1 MKKSYL
7 QVVLF
12 ALIVVF
18 LTTSCNSTRVL
29 ASWSNPSPPD
39 HAMNKVLVLGIMP
52 RMDDR
57 DNIEKSMVNELTNAG
72 IQASTATSVFGPRGF
87 VGMDEQQIT
96 EKLRSSD
103 FTSVMIVSLVDREK
117 EQRFVPGTRY
127 VAPRVGFHR
136 YYRRYFMMYDMW
148 YSPGY
153 FRTHVNYVLEA
164 DIFTIDDNDALIY
177 SAQTQKWDPSNS
189 RALGQ
194 SFARAIAADLRTNG
208 LIK

>member
-1 MKKSYL
+1 MKRSYL
-7 QVVLF
+7 QGVLV

-29 ASWSNPSPPD
+29 SSWSYPSPPE

-57 DNIEKSMVNELTNAG
+57 DNIEKAMVNEFTNAG
-72 IQASTATSVFGPRGF
+72 IAANTATSIFGPRGF

-96 EKLRSSD
+96 EKLRSTG

-117 EQRFVPGTRY
+117 EKRFVPGTRY
-127 VAPRVGFHR
+127 VAPRFGYSRF
-136 YYRRYFMMYDMW
+136 YRRYWMMYDMW

-153 FRTHVNYVLEA
+153 FRTHVNYVLGA

-177 SAQTQKWDPSNS
+177 SAQTEKWDPRNS
-189 RALGQ
+189 RALGE
-194 SFARAIAADLRTNG
+194 SFARSIASDLRANG
-208 LIK
+208 LIR

>member
-7 QVVLF
+7 QVVL
-12 ALIVVF
+12 ATLIVVF

-29 ASWSNPSPPD
+29 ASWSLPSPPEN
-39 HAMNKVLVLGIMP
+39 AMNNVLVLGIMP

-57 DNIEKSMVNELTNAG
+57 DNIEKSMVSEFTNAG
-72 IQASTATSVFGPRGF
+72 IRASTATSVFGPRGF
-87 VGMDEQQIT
+87 VGLDEQQIT
-96 EKLRSSD
+96 EKLRSSG

-117 EQRFVPGTRY
+117 EKRFVPGTRY
-127 VAPRVGFHR
+127 IAPRGGFHR
-136 YYRRYFMMYDMW
+136 YYRRYWMMYDMW

-153 FRTHVNYVLEA
+153 FRTDINYVLEA

-177 SAQTQKWDPSNS
+177 SAQTEKWNPSNS

-194 SFARAIAADLRTNG
+194 SFARAIASDLRTIG
-208 LIK
+208 LIR

>member
-1 MKKSYL
+1 MKRSYL
-7 QVVLF
+7 QGVLV

-29 ASWSNPSPPD
+29 SSWSYPSPPE

-57 DNIEKSMVNELTNAG
+57 DNIERAMVNEFTNAG
-72 IQASTATSVFGPRGF
+72 VAANTATSIFGPRGF

-96 EKLRSSD
+96 EKLRSTG

-117 EQRFVPGTRY
+117 EKRFVPGTRY
-127 VAPRVGFHR
+127 VAPRFGHSRF
-136 YYRRYFMMYDMW
+136 YRRYWMMYDMW

-177 SAQTQKWDPSNS
+177 SAQTEKWDPSNS
-189 RALGQ
+189 RALGE
-194 SFARAIAADLRTNG
+194 SFARAIAADLRSNG
-208 LIK
+208 LIR